1 MSFEVDETTVD
12 YKSLKQSLKFE
23 EVNGNL
29 TMPSLKAITATG
41 RFRGD
46 DERGEFMFAI
56 RVTAISD
63 NGKGYEA
70 SQVFIGCPKAD
81 TIKIYDGKDSYD
93 NKLSVQV
100 GDTVTYELKGHYIEG
115 NGGDDTLFAAGFTV
129 KSSDPSKV
137 SAYYDEKNGK
147 LVLTGHKAGKEAV
160 TVTCTL
166 RDGSGK
172 NIKIKVTVNK

>member
-1 MSFEVDETTVD
+1 
-12 YKSLKQSLKFE
+12 
-23 EVNGNL
+23 
-29 TMPSLKAITATG
+29 
-41 RFRGD
+41 
-46 DERGEFMFAI
+46 MFAI

-63 NGKGYEA
+63 YGKGYEA
-70 SQVFIGCPKAD
+70 SQVFIGCPKVES
-81 TIKIYDGKDSYD
+81 IRIYDGVDSYD

-115 NGGDDTLFAAGFTV
+115 NGGGDTLLAAGFTV

-147 LVLTGHKAGKEAV
+147 LVLTGHKSGKEAA

-172 NIKIKVTVNK
+172 SIKIKVMVTK